1 MSNWK
6 ARIGYLSPSVFEIPS
21 DWTRILPPGFSLVT
35 TGLNVRAHTPEEFD
49 RAISELESALSVF
62 VAEEVDIVLLAGIT
76 LATQRGYQA
85 EREILAALTERLK
98 RPVFSVMSANVAAL
112 RQMRAHR
119 IVVAT
124 AYLERI
130 NRSLQRYFEDA
141 GFEVLG
147 MKGLEVSKPVDQ
159 AKLSEDASY
168 RVARAL
174 FQEHPNVD
182 GVLIHGRWSS
192 LGYVEKLEQEIG
204 CPVVSSVAASLWRVI
219 KTLRIDLKVEGYGR
233 ILVDG

>member
-1 MSNWK
+1 
-6 ARIGYLSPSVFEIPS
+6 
-21 DWTRILPPGFSLVT
+21 
-35 TGLNVRAHTPEEFD
+35 
-49 RAISELESALSVF
+49 
-62 VAEEVDIVLLAGIT
+62 
-76 LATQRGYQA
+76 
-85 EREILAALTERLK
+85 
-98 RPVFSVMSANVAAL
+98 MSANVAAL